1 MRIRTDSVFISSVL
15 FTIALI
21 NLIPPVLRYAL
32 NERDQRALGLRDIG
46 FPMEA
51 HTMHYVGV
59 ACVAIIL
66 IGMIVIWTGYVKRA
80 RSAWLVMFVIT
91 WVWAFPIFVRSI
103 FPLTEPLTLPEFIF
117 NAIYE
122 PGPPRIWMRFILS
135 FSLMVI
141 ALVLPIKS
149 FLFIKERPENDSQTI
164 APKLIGGAAATVL
177 VLVTALFVWIH
188 AQVYEIPPEQLNFW
202 QQLPPPPPP
211 PTPGNAQ

>member
-1 MRIRTDSVFISSVL
+1 MRIRTDSVFISCVL

-21 NLIPPVLRYAL
+21 RLIPPVLRYAL
-32 NERDQRALGLRDIG
+32 NERDQRALALGDIG
-46 FPMEA
+46 FPMEP
-51 HTMHYVGV
+51 HTMHYLGV

-66 IGMIVIWTGYVKRA
+66 IGFIVIWTGYVKRP

-91 WVWAFPIFVRSI
+91 WAWAFPIFVRPM
-103 FPLTEPLTLPEFIF
+103 FPLTEPLTLPEFYF

-149 FLFIKERPENDSQTI
+149 FLLVRERPENHSQTI
-164 APKLIGGAAATVL
+164 APKLIGRPL
-177 VLVTALFVWIH
+177 PLFCS
-188 AQVYEIPPEQLNFW
+188 
-202 QQLPPPPPP
+202 
-211 PTPGNAQ
+211 